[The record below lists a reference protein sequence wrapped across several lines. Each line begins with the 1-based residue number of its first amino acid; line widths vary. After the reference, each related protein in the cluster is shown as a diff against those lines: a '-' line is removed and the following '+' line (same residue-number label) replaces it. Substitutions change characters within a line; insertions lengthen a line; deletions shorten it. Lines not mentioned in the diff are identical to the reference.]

1 MTPNKSSYNSQNVFV
16 LLGIFGVIF
25 YLLYAL
31 ASFIHESE
39 KINQEIESIRLTNEK
54 LENKIL
60 EKKDKVEYLQTTER
74 IEKEAK
80 TQLGKKRVNEKVLV
94 FIDDTLESAIAITSD
109 DALAENMEQP
119 LSPKKNFL
127 EEWLKLFWP
136 QKS

>member
-119 LSPKKNFL
+119 RSPKKNFL
-127 EEWLKLFWP
+127 KEWFKLFWP

>member
-136 QKS
+136 QKP

>member
-1 MTPNKSSYNSQNVFV
+1 VFV

-60 EKKDKVEYLQTTER
+60 EKMDKVEYLQTTER

-119 LSPKKNFL
+119 LSPKKIFL